1 MVPEVL
7 SDEGEERG
15 GEVDHSLVV
24 DGLVHADELLEGEA
38 VGAFGAEA
46 QRRVHVLQHVVHLGV
61 VDPPRGAGVVLGPDP
76 HELVQVV
83 SPEDGGVP
91 GQVVEVVH
99 DDGHKQVEHQ
109 EAAEEDEGDEEG
121 VGEVGSAGFAGV

>member
-61 VDPPRGAGVVLGPDP
+61 VD
-76 HELVQVV
+76 
-83 SPEDGGVP
+83 
-91 GQVVEVVH
+91 
-99 DDGHKQVEHQ
+99 
-109 EAAEEDEGDEEG
+109 
-121 VGEVGSAGFAGV
+121 SAPAQCGRNCTVMVTT